1 MALLNILL
9 NPYCLDNRMGKDTCA
24 ECCVKSVRAG
34 FNSSSLAGFHSY
46 LSGIGVIWR
55 VE

>member
-9 NPYCLDNRMGKDTCA
+9 NLYCLDNRMGKDACT
-24 ECCVKSVRAG
+24 ECCVKFVRAC

-46 LSGIGVIWR
+46 LSGYWGNL
-55 VE
+55 EG